1 MTAESLEN
9 GRERD
14 IDVVDG
20 GLELQANRCVSKVDL
35 MPSSGWNRTRQNASV
50 RRRVGAWVDTLVDEL
65 LWWMGEGQGG

>member
-20 GLELQANRCVSKVDL
+20 ELELQANRCVSKVDL
-35 MPSSGWNRTRQNASV
+35 MSSSGWNRTRQNASV
-50 RRRVGAWVDTLVDEL
+50 RRRVG
-65 LWWMGEGQGG
+65 